1 MKYSRVRAVR
11 LLVIGLSLLLARRTL
26 AHREDYIDETLVFQT
41 VQQHAMEPEYWFDYG
56 TRPGTDFT
64 RHHVAL
70 EYGITSHLMLDGR
83 ATVEDPSN
91 DDANFDSARLE
102 IRSRFAEE
110 GDWPIDVAVSAEA
123 NTRRLENGHY
133 EYGLEPRLILSKDVA
148 KLNFT
153 LNVAEELPVNRG
165 TPGLGVASGTRY
177 DVTELFRFGSEL
189 KYDVH
194 ERSGA
199 IIPQIWLALPHE
211 ITFKAGYSKG
221 FDLNREDFMRLAI
234 EVEF

>member
-1 MKYSRVRAVR
+1 M
-11 LLVIGLSLLLARRTL
+11 TL
-26 AHREDYIDETLVFQT
+26 AQGEDYIDETLVFQT
-41 VQQHAMEPEYWFDYG
+41 VQQHAVEPEYRFDYG
-56 TRPGTDFT
+56 TRPGTAFT

-70 EYGITSHLMLDGR
+70 EYGITSHLMFDGR
-83 ATVEDPSN
+83 ATVDDPNNN
-91 DDANFDSARLE
+91 DASFDSGRLE

-123 NTRRLENGHY
+123 NTRRLENGQY
-133 EYGLEPRLILSKDVA
+133 EYGLEPRLILSKDFA

-153 LNVAEELPVNRG
+153 LNVAEELSVNRG
-165 TPGLGVASGTRY
+165 APSLEVASGTRCAAT
-177 DVTELFRFGSEL
+177 DLFRLGSEF

-199 IIPQIWLALPHE
+199 FIPQIWLALPHE

-221 FDLNREDFMRLAI
+221 FDCNRENFMRLAI